1 MFWDRTYAGR
11 TRHGAGVKLDGAR
24 ELVAALKQVD
34 EKVRNRVIRGAV
46 RKAAKPMRARAEQL
60 APEATG
66 LLRLSMAIRTKLYR
80 RTGVAVAVVG
90 ARAEAT
96 NKEAKALRAW
106 IGRRVNPANYAHL
119 VEFGTA
125 PHAIKRPG
133 GGGPKIRH
141 PGARPQPFMLPAYT
155 ATWRRMFRD
164 LAAFTWAGLE
174 KEARKA
180 RKARAA

>member
-1 MFWDRTYAGR
+1 MFWERTYAGR

-46 RKAAKPMRARAEQL
+46 RKAAKPMRARAAQR
-60 APEATG
+60 APDATG
-66 LLRLSMAIRTKLYR
+66 RLRLAMAIRTKLYR
-80 RTGVAVAVVG
+80 RTGVAGAVVG

-96 NKEAKALRAW
+96 NKEAKALRSW

-119 VEFGTA
+119 VEFGTR
-125 PHAIKRPG
+125 PHAIWRR
-133 GGGPKIRH
+133 GGGPKIKH
-141 PGARPQPFMLPAYT
+141 PGAPGRPFMLPAYVL
-155 ATWRRMFRD
+155 TWRRMYRD

-180 RKARAA
+180 RKTRSA